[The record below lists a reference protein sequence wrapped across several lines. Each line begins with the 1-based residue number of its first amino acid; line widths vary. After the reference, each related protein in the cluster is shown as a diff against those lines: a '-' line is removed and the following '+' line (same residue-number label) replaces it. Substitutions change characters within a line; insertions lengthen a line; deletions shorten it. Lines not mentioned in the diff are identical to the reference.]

1 MDLRNG
7 DCLELMKTIPDK
19 SVDLFLCDLP
29 YGETNCK
36 WDTKIDM
43 EEFWKE
49 FKRIRKSPKV
59 ACIHF
64 CSTKFGYTLI
74 KSWEKGYKMDLV
86 WKKRN
91 KTGGLQSRHRPMRNH
106 EMMYFF
112 YDQAP
117 KYNRDKYHKR
127 IQQAKIDKTDG
138 KNEHGFE
145 KNIESGL
152 SREHKTNFEPPNPA
166 SVVEEEIQK
175 KQGRKMYKDTT
186 LGNLYLKKEVGA
198 VFEPPN
204 PASVIEEEETD
215 IYGET
220 KEQMK
225 ARGKGHYHAFEPPN
239 PASVVEEKTNYMGK
253 TKQQVLDSRS
263 ENGIK
268 HLHTFE
274 PPNPASVVEEKED
287 TIYSKKGWKHGKGM
301 CSKEFRDKLKEDGFK
316 MGYTPSQPGSVIEE
330 KDEVY
335 GKACGGNF
343 TGKNSY
349 GGFQPPNPAS
359 VIEEKDEEYGKE
371 CKGIPF
377 LKGMN
382 GKEFRDKIKK
392 DGFKFNYEPPNPASV
407 IEEKNDGQ
415 KKAEEWG
422 YNKCSSSFDNNQEI
436 NGGRR
441 IGANYEPPNPV
452 SVVEEK
458 FYKEKGKNGHGWD
471 THKPEYGNGFEP
483 PNPASVVE
491 DETDIYGEKANDRHE
506 RYLECGCGYYD
517 PPNPASVVESE
528 KVFIGKRNHQ
538 TEKPQDVLE
547 FLLKYWTDEDDVV
560 LDPTMGSG
568 STGVACKTLK
578 RKFIGFELDPKIY
591 EVACNRIN
599 KIDLKTEA
607 KKNKKKTKKI

>member
-19 SVDLFLCDLP
+19 SIDLLLCDLP
-29 YGETNCK
+29 YGETNCN

-43 EEFWKE
+43 EEFWNE

-127 IQQAKIDKTDG
+127 IKAYPSKKENG
-138 KNEHGFE
+138 KDAFGNDNIGVTIKECGFA
-145 KNIESGL
+145 S
-152 SREHKTNFEPPNPA
+152 NFAPPNPA
-166 SVVEEEIQK
+166 SVVEEK
-175 KQGRKMYKDTT
+175 T
-186 LGNLYLKKEVGA
+186 
-198 VFEPPN
+198 
-204 PASVIEEEETD
+204 
-215 IYGET
+215 IYGVT
-220 KEQMK
+220 KEE
-225 ARGKGHYHAFEPPN
+225 ANSTNHTHTHAFEPPN
-239 PASVVEEKTNYMGK
+239 PASVVEEDEEEQILNKNQIYGK
-253 TKQQVLDSRS
+253 AC
-263 ENGIK
+263 G
-268 HLHTFE
+268 
-274 PPNPASVVEEKED
+274 
-287 TIYSKKGWKHGKGM
+287 GKGFNN
-301 CSKEFRDKLKEDGFK
+301 KEFRDKLKEDGFK
-316 MGYTPSQPGSVIEE
+316 MGYTPAQPGSIV
-330 KDEVY
+330 
-335 GKACGGNF
+335 
-343 TGKNSY
+343 
-349 GGFQPPNPAS
+349 
-359 VIEEKDEEYGKE
+359 
-371 CKGIPF
+371 
-377 LKGMN
+377 
-382 GKEFRDKIKK
+382 
-392 DGFKFNYEPPNPASV
+392 
-407 IEEKNDGQ
+407 EEKNDGQ

-441 IGANYEPPNPV
+441 IGANYEPPNPA
-452 SVVEEK
+452 SVVEEDEPK
-458 FYKEKGKNGHGWD
+458 RKTIKNRKGMGESHDIYPKENQ
-471 THKPEYGNGFEP
+471 TASSFEP

-491 DETDIYGEKANDRHE
+491 DTDIYGEKANDRHE
-506 RYLECGCGYYD
+506 RYLECGCGYYE
-517 PPNPASVVESE
+517 PPNPASVVEST

-547 FLLKYWTDEDDVV
+547 FLIKYWTDEDDVV

-568 STGVACKTLK
+568 STGVACQTLN

-591 EVACNRIN
+591 EVAYNRIN
-599 KIDLKTEA
+599 KIDLKTDT
-607 KKNKKKTKKI
+607 KKNKTKKI